1 MIKYIYRVTFLVTIL
16 LFVLSSVLTAQ
27 ENDDPVE
34 NFEHL
39 WNTFDRNY
47 AIFGPKHVD
56 WDLLYEI
63 YRPKITPGMPED
75 DLFSVM
81 CSMLGHLND
90 NHVRLRSSSPERS
103 FSAGFLNQL
112 QRPDFSQLPVPEN
125 YFRSPVKKLSD
136 GVFSYGWIADNI
148 GYFHFGRFSNREAS
162 AAAIDEIVESFKDAD
177 GMIIDVRRNG
187 GGDDFVGKI
196 IADRFADRQRLY
208 MKTMISNGPGH
219 DDFTPPR
226 YWYVEPNGPRQF
238 TKAVVL
244 LTNRFS
250 ISAAE
255 NFALAMRVLPHVTVV
270 GDFTSGC
277 FADVYSDNLPNGWRF
292 GCSYKLFVD
301 TNDFCWEGIGVPP
314 DLRITNTDNYIE
326 EGKDRVLDFAIDL
339 INKGNI
345 PIQDESGSLNDVR
358 ESLAWSLEKNILS
371 NGIAPA
377 LEAFHTAKRG
387 NPDNYYIESEEL
399 DIVAGRLSD
408 VGREEEA
415 LRVLLLNTEEF
426 PGYWWVHH
434 DLAEAYENREDHE
447 KARASF
453 EKSMNLNP
461 RNYPRE
467 REAFDK
473 AAEYIKNH

>member
-1 MIKYIYRVTFLVTIL
+1 MNTYIYRGTL
-16 LFVLSSVLTAQ
+16 LLSLLLCATSGVLTAQ
-27 ENDDPVE
+27 QNNDPVE

-56 WDLLYEI
+56 WDLLYTI
-63 YRPKITPGMPED
+63 YHPKITTGMSED
-75 DLFSVM
+75 ELFSVM

-90 NHVRLRSSSPERS
+90 NHVRLHSSSPERS
-103 FSAGFLNQL
+103 FSAGLLNQL

-125 YFRSPVKKLSD
+125 YFRNPAKKRAD
-136 GVFSYGWIADNI
+136 GVFSYGWITDNI
-148 GYFHFGRFSNREAS
+148 GYFHFSRFSNRKAS
-162 AAAIDEIVESFKDAD
+162 TTAIDEIVEAFKDAK
-177 GMIIDVRRNG
+177 GMVIDVRRNG

-208 MKTMISNGPGH
+208 MKTMIRNGSDH

-255 NFALAMRVLPHVTVV
+255 NFALALRVLPHVTVV

-277 FADVYSDNLPNGWRF
+277 FADVYSDYLPNGWRF

-301 TNDFCWEGIGVPP
+301 PNDFCWEGIGVPP
-314 DLRITNTDNYIE
+314 DLRVTNTDNYIE
-326 EGKDRVLDFAIDL
+326 EGKDRVLDFAMDL
-339 INKGNI
+339 INTGII
-345 PIQDESGSLNDVR
+345 PNQDERGSLVDVR

-371 NGIAPA
+371 IGIAPA
-377 LEAFHTAKRG
+377 LETFHNAKKG
-387 NPDNYYIESEEL
+387 NQDNYYIEPEEL
-399 DIVAGRLSD
+399 KIVAGRLSD
-408 VGREEEA
+408 VGREDDA

-426 PGYWWVHH
+426 PDYWWVHH

-447 KARASF
+447 KARENY
-453 EKSMNLNP
+453 EKSMNLNQ

-467 REAFDK
+467 REAYNK
-473 AAEYIKNH
+473 AVEYLRIH